1 MIRASLLSIC
11 AATLLAAGPGSR
23 FVAGADGLVGENL
36 ARGAVGWQASS
47 SFSGAFAG
55 DKAYDGVV
63 SASSKWASNGTSA
76 ASWLALDLGASFD
89 LTGFVVQHAGASGEP
104 AFYNTR
110 SYRFE
115 AGASFSGPW
124 SVLTSVDNSSQQHSA
139 TTALAAPVAARY
151 VRLYITDAG
160 IDDYARIPEL
170 QVFGVPGAANLA
182 RGAVAW
188 SASSI
193 FNASYAGDKAYD
205 GGVSATSK
213 WTSNGATVQ
222 SWLALDLGAA
232 HPLTRVVVRHAGA
245 AGEPTSYNT
254 QSYRIESGSSL
265 SGPWTVVASVDNG
278 AQQSITTTDLASAV
292 TARYVRL
299 YVVDAGVDNYA
310 RIPEFEVYG
319 SSAGPQTAYVK
330 VGFHAGV
337 GGNRDGIGAYFSR
350 LDAEGI
356 PFSIKS
362 VDDAGLA
369 VEAARYARQSGVRHN
384 IILRFTRPGGAIH
397 DLPNFDL
404 PPEQAAQEHW
414 ARVRSSIPPEI
425 DPYKDL
431 IWIEPTN
438 EIDTHTKADWLGW
451 FCYYIG
457 RLGMADGYK
466 IALAGFNAGQPEPEH
481 WELEGFRLFLQDCAA
496 NPERL
501 AVSLHEGK
509 LGDMN
514 AHPATFYPHIIGRF
528 TWLYEVVDQMGIG
541 RPTTFIS
548 EWAWSY
554 NDMPGVSPAMEDVE
568 WLSEL
573 IARYPTVRGVFLWN
587 LAAGSQW
594 AGLWNKLQKL
604 IVPITDYAVAT
615 RFEVVPE

>member
-1 MIRASLLSIC
+1 MIRGSLLRIC
-11 AATLLAAGPGSR
+11 VVAFLAAGPGSR
-23 FVAGADGLVGENL
+23 LVAGDGLTGQNL

-47 SFSGAFAG
+47 SFNGAFGG
-55 DKAYDGVV
+55 DKTYDGIV
-63 SASSKWASNGTSA
+63 STASKWTSNGTTGG
-76 ASWLALDLGASFD
+76 SWLALDLGASFD
-89 LTGFVVQHAGASGEP
+89 ITGFVVQHAGASGEP
-104 AFYNTR
+104 SYYNTQ
-110 SYRFE
+110 SYRLE
-115 AGASFSGPW
+115 AGPGFSGPW
-124 SVLTSVDNSSQQHSA
+124 SVLASVDNSSQQNSTTTSLA
-139 TTALAAPVAARY
+139 TAVAARY
-151 VRLYITDAG
+151 VRLYVADAG
-160 IDDYARIPEL
+160 VDNYARIPEF
-170 QVFGVPGAANLA
+170 QVFGVPGVVNLA
-182 RGAVAW
+182 RNAVGW

-193 FNASYAGDKAYD
+193 FNASYGGEKAYD

-213 WTSNGATVQ
+213 WTSNGAGSQ

-232 HPLTRVVVRHAGA
+232 HQLTRFVVRHAGA
-245 AGEPTSYNT
+245 AGELTHFNT
-254 QSYRIESGSSL
+254 QSCRIESGTSL
-265 SGPWTVVASVDNG
+265 SGPWTVVANVDNT
-278 AQQSITTTDLASAV
+278 AQQHVTTTVLASAV

-299 YVVDAGVDNYA
+299 YILDAGIDNYA

-319 SSAGPQTAYVK
+319 SQAGPQIAYVK

-337 GGNRDGIGAYFSR
+337 GGNRAGIGDYFAR
-350 LDAEGI
+350 LDAAGV
-356 PFSIKS
+356 PFTIKS
-362 VDDAGLA
+362 VDDVGLV
-369 VEAARYARQSGVRHN
+369 VEAAQYARQSGVKHN
-384 IILRFTRPGGAIH
+384 IILRFTRPGGVIH

-414 ARVRSSIPPEI
+414 GRVRGSIPPEFE
-425 DPYKDL
+425 PYKDL

-501 AVSLHEGK
+501 AISLHEGK

-514 AHPATFYPHIIGRF
+514 AHPATFYPHLIGRF
-528 TWLYEVVDQMGIG
+528 TWLYEVVDQMGIA

-554 NDMPGVSPAMEDVE
+554 NDMPGVSQAMEDVE

-573 IARYPTVRGVFLWN
+573 IAPYSTLRGVFLWN
-587 LAAGSQW
+587 LAGGGQW
-594 AGLWNKLQKL
+594 STLPNKLQKL

-615 RFEVVPE
+615 RFEVVPK